1 MFLAFSYAPFVVGMS
16 KVQKYEH
23 YDKDNNKTVA
33 EKIKF
38 MFTIDHRYID
48 GAVSAKL
55 IFDVSYFIKAYFYRL
70 KILLP
75 NQNFCLMKIT
85 CSRNLIF
92 IDLKNCYNIIIIIL

>member
-1 MFLAFSYAPFVVGMS
+1 MFLAFSYAPFVIGMS

-48 GAVSAKL
+48 GAVCAKL
-55 IFDVSYFIKAYFYRL
+55 
-70 KILLP
+70 LLE
-75 NQNFCLMKIT
+75 FLLI
-85 CSRNLIF
+85 SNLL
-92 IDLKNCYNIIIIIL
+92 DYNAVAKLTLLYHNM

>member
-1 MFLAFSYAPFVVGMS
+1 MFLAFSYAPFVIGMS

-48 GAVSAKL
+48 GAVCAKL
-55 IFDVSYFIKAYFYRL
+55 LFDVSYFIKAYFYRL

-85 CSRNLIF
+85 SF
-92 IDLKNCYNIIIIIL
+92 LKV

>member
-1 MFLAFSYAPFVVGMS
+1 MFLAFSYAPFVIGMS

-48 GAVSAKL
+48 GAVCAKL
-55 IFDVSYFIKAYFYRL
+55 LFDVSYFIKAYFVFFSQNIFY
-70 KILLP
+70 ILYLFF
-75 NQNFCLMKIT
+75 NRYYF
-85 CSRNLIF
+85 SSYYF
-92 IDLKNCYNIIIIIL
+92 I